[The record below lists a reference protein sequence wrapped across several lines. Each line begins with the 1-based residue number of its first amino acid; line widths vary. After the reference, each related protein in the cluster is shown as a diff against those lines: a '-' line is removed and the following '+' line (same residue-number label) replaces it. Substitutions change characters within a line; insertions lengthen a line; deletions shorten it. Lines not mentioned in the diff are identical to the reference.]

1 MSSFSYDYEITHAG
15 ILALK
20 TGYLMTSNV
29 RTQVRVR
36 MRQLLWLAY
45 PPELCAI
52 RAPDGTTQR
61 VGRAVTLAQ
70 DYPGTPEQYAAEFKR
85 AIGRGWIT
93 RRE

>member
-1 MSSFSYDYEITHAG
+1 MSSSYDYEITHAG
-15 ILALK
+15 VVALK
-20 TGYLMTSNV
+20 TGYFMRNNARIKIKS
-29 RTQVRVR
+29 RT
-36 MRQLLWLAY
+36 RQLLWLAY